1 MTKKYSKRI
10 VKSYYTLYFCKVK
23 RSEKIKKYLVLG
35 ILFLLPICVYLF
47 FASGVNNFAKLP
59 VITPMVD
66 ELDGFSN
73 KQGKK
78 VALKNYIT
86 VLGFLGNDL
95 ESNYANAFN
104 LAHKI
109 YKKNYKFKD
118 FQFVMIMPEGTEE
131 EVKKLKL
138 KLSEIEDP
146 SHWVFIYG
154 DSENIHNLFNSLKTN
169 HSLDQNLSTPY
180 VFIIDKD
187 RNLRGRDDDE
197 EETNYGFDARDYSV
211 INNEMG
217 DDIKV
222 ILAEYR
228 MALKKYNSNREI

>member
-1 MTKKYSKRI
+1 
-10 VKSYYTLYFCKVK
+10 VN

-35 ILFLLPICVYLF
+35 ILFLLPISAYLF

-59 VITPMVD
+59 VLTPMVKD
-66 ELDGFSN
+66 LEQFSTSDGN
-73 KQGKK
+73 TIT
-78 VALKNYIT
+78 LKDHIT
-86 VLGFLGNDL
+86 VLGYFGNDL

-109 YKKNYKFKD
+109 YKKNYQFND
-118 FQFVMIMPEGTEE
+118 FQFVMIMPQGTEE
-131 EVKKLKL
+131 DVRKLML
-138 KLSEIEDP
+138 KLSEIGDLRN
-146 SHWVFIYG
+146 WKFVYG
-154 DSENIHNLFNSLKTN
+154 TSENIQDQFYSLQTNHNLDHNF
-169 HSLDQNLSTPY
+169 STPY

-187 RNLRGRDDDE
+187 RNLRGRDDE
-197 EETNYGFDARDYSV
+197 KEGKYYGFDARDYSE

-228 MALKKYNSNREI
+228 LALKKYNSNRDI